1 MPGNSKT
8 LNKTEKPLRLPILY
22 GFLLGSIVIIII
34 ELIIFPYL
42 PTNPG
47 IMSLFFLTTFASM
60 ASLGLRFSG
69 GRARLPKWAKR
80 TVSVMV
86 WGLAFLDV
94 FLLLILPNFT
104 GGTANDPAPSFS
116 SVPAAATVSSD
127 NSDTN
132 MEKSTMDKNVKGK
145 VEAATANLPAP
156 PNLDKKRPA
165 PDFDNQVWI
174 NSPKLSLNALKGQVV
189 LVEFW
194 TFGCINCQ
202 NVQPS
207 LKKLYADYSAKGL
220 EIVSFH
226 DPEFDYEKKLENV
239 QAAVKDSGVKYP
251 VAIDNDF
258 KTWNKYAVRAWPTM
272 YLIDK
277 QGQIRFSH
285 IGEGNYDLIES
296 AIVALLNE

>member
-1 MPGNSKT
+1 MLDTKPLS
-8 LNKTEKPLRLPILY
+8 KTEKPLRLPILY
-22 GFLLGSIVIIII
+22 GFLLGAIVIIIL

-47 IMSLFFLTTFASM
+47 IMSLFFLTTIVSM
-60 ASLGLRFSG
+60 TSLGLGFSG
-69 GRARLPKWAKR
+69 VRAQMPKWAKR
-80 TVSVMV
+80 TVSGGV
-86 WGLAFLDV
+86 WGLAALDIL
-94 FLLLILPNFT
+94 LLLILPNFT
-104 GGTANDPAPSFS
+104 GGTANDPAPSFG
-116 SVPAAATVSSD
+116 SVPAATVSA
-127 NSDTN
+127 NNTNTN
-132 MEKSTMDKNVKGK
+132 MEKPIMEKSTKGK

-165 PDFDNQVWI
+165 PDFDNEVWI
-174 NSPKLSLNALKGQVV
+174 NSPKLSLNDLKGQVV

-239 QAAVKDSGVKYP
+239 QAAVKDNGVKYP

-272 YLIDK
+272 YLVDK

>member
-1 MPGNSKT
+1 MLGNAKT

-22 GFLLGSIVIIII
+22 GFLIGAIVLIVI
-34 ELIIFPYL
+34 ELIIFPNL

-47 IMSLFFLTTFASM
+47 IMSLFFLTTLASM
-60 ASLGLRFSG
+60 ASIGLSLSG
-69 GRARLPKWAKR
+69 VRSRLPKWAKR
-80 TVSVMV
+80 SVSGIV
-86 WGLAFLDV
+86 WGLAALDI

-104 GGTANDPAPSFS
+104 GGTANDPAPSFG
-116 SVPAAATVSSD
+116 SVPAATVSST
-127 NSDTN
+127 NPNTN
-132 MEKSTMDKNVKGK
+132 MENSAMDKNTKGK
-145 VEAATANLPAP
+145 IEAATANLPAP

-174 NSPKLSLNALKGQVV
+174 NSPKLSLNDLKGQVV

-202 NVQPS
+202 HVQPS
-207 LKKLYADYSAKGL
+207 LKKLYADYSAKGF
-220 EIVSFH
+220 EIISFH

-239 QAAVKDSGVKYP
+239 QVAVKDNGIKYP

-285 IGEGNYDLIES
+285 IGEGNYDLIEA